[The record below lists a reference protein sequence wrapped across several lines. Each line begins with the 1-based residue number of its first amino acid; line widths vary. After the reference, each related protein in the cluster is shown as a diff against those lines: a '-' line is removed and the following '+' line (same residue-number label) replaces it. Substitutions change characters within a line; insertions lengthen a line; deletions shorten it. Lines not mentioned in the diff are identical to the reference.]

1 MRNLARVFAERLQDS
16 RGNTKIIVPTKG
28 FSEVDK
34 EGNVFY
40 NRQTDAAF
48 INELE
53 RSMPRNVPVIT
64 DDHHINDVICCEL

>member
-1 MRNLARVFAERLQDS
+1 M
-16 RGNTKIIVPTKG
+16 
-28 FSEVDK
+28 DK

-64 DDHHINDVICCEL
+64 DDHHINDPEFAELLVKNLIKMLNWQEVSYGRIMEDKS